1 MDGQDYRESNGLP
14 KHICT
19 PEMLSETKIVA
30 ALLMLYHALVEQPS
44 ISSMM
49 NLPALRSFR

>member
-1 MDGQDYRESNGLP
+1 
-14 KHICT
+14 
-19 PEMLSETKIVA
+19 MLSETKIVV